1 MIVVSDTSPIH
12 YLILIDR
19 IHLLP
24 DLFGTV
30 VIPPA
35 VAQELSH
42 AAAPAQVREWIGR
55 RPAWLEV
62 RTPTVTAPKLPR
74 LGAGETQAISLVHE
88 LHADLLV
95 TDDLDARRA
104 AAANGINVTGTLGV
118 VIIASQRGLID
129 LADTVRRL
137 QATTLRLPEELL
149 DELLGPDSKD

>member
-12 YLILIDR
+12 YLIIIDR

-24 DLFGTV
+24 DLFGSV

-35 VAQELSH
+35 VASELSH
-42 AAAPAQVREWIGR
+42 AAAPAQVREWIAK
-55 RPAWLEV
+55 RPGWLEI
-62 RTPTVTAPKLPR
+62 RTPTVIAPKLPR

-104 AAANGINVTGTLGV
+104 AAANGIKVTGTLGV

-129 LADTVRRL
+129 LPETLRQL

-149 DELLGPDSKD
+149 DALLGPDSKD